1 MQDLANTAWAFA
13 KSIQQDAK
21 LCAAFSRVAELRL
34 GDLKVLKA
42 QKLLGAHVDAQ
53 ILAMLIWSS
62 AQLQMLS
69 KCLANTLLKETR
81 ARIHE
86 FSPGSLTSS
95 AWAFDELGIQLDQ
108 RLKLMQKVGAAAHL
122 LIEQFEPAVFLKFN
136 WAFQQAGGKDDS
148 WAKAAASQYERKYMF
163 PSIIS
168 DVTLSMQVPV
178 VKAVNN
184 ICDDVPV

>member
-13 KSIQQDAK
+13 KAIQQDAK

-34 GDLKVLKA
+34 GDLKVVKA
-42 QKLLGAHVDAQ
+42 QKLLGAHVDPQ

-95 AWAFDELGIQLDQ
+95 ALAFDELGIQLDQ
-108 RLKLMQKVGAAAHL
+108 RLKPMQRVSAAVHL
-122 LIEQFEPAVFLKFN
+122 LIEQFESKEFLKFN
-136 WAFQQAGGKDDS
+136 WAF
-148 WAKAAASQYERKYMF
+148 
-163 PSIIS
+163 
-168 DVTLSMQVPV
+168 
-178 VKAVNN
+178 
-184 ICDDVPV
+184 

>member
-13 KSIQQDAK
+13 KAIEQDAK

-34 GDLKVLKA
+34 GDFKVHHLANTAWAFATASQQDAQLFAALARVAELLLGDMNLLKA
-42 QKLLGAHVDAQ
+42 QKLLDAHVDPQ

-136 WAFQQAGGKDDS
+136 
-148 WAKAAASQYERKYMF
+148 
-163 PSIIS
+163 
-168 DVTLSMQVPV
+168 
-178 VKAVNN
+178 
-184 ICDDVPV
+184 

>member
-34 GDLKVLKA
+34 DDLTVLKA
-42 QKLLGAHVDAQ
+42 QKLPGAHVDPQ

-95 AWAFDELGIQLDQ
+95 AWAFDELGIQ
-108 RLKLMQKVGAAAHL
+108 RLKLMQKVNMSWSAGAEYL
-122 LIEQFEPAVFLKFN
+122 PWGPV
-136 WAFQQAGGKDDS
+136 G
-148 WAKAAASQYERKYMF
+148 
-163 PSIIS
+163 
-168 DVTLSMQVPV
+168 LSS
-178 VKAVNN
+178 
-184 ICDDVPV
+184 